1 MFSFFQSDT
10 IESTWRG
17 LLFNLIVTPPDMAT
31 LVAMSIHY
39 YALLIQLI
47 DFETR
52 RHKSLQ
58 SGKFGFLA
66 LVVKTMQLWGKS
78 EIVRLEI

>member
-1 MFSFFQSDT
+1 MTPHSLKTCPQSRRKLVCGDFP
-10 IESTWRG
+10 EVFE
-17 LLFNLIVTPPDMAT
+17 LLFASN
-31 LVAMSIHY
+31 
-39 YALLIQLI
+39 ALLIQLI
-47 DFETR
+47 EFETR

>member
-1 MFSFFQSDT
+1 MTPPSLKTCPQSRRKLVCYGDFP
-10 IESTWRG
+10 EVFE
-17 LLFNLIVTPPDMAT
+17 LLFASN
-31 LVAMSIHY
+31 
-39 YALLIQLI
+39 ALLIQLI
-47 DFETR
+47 EFETR

-78 EIVRLEI
+78 EIERLDK